1 MKRYGYLF
9 DKIWDLENINLA
21 DKNARKGKHRLEIK
35 FHDLRENDNIKLSK
49 KIKSGN
55 YKTSRYQTFKIYE
68 PKERVIYKLP
78 YYPDRITHHAIVN
91 VLGPIWTKMFIANTY
106 ANIKHRGIKLAVN
119 DVKKALRDRYNTKYC
134 LKVDIRKYY
143 PSINHDVLYNI
154 ISKKIKDQ
162 NVLVLLKEIIYSTDG
177 LPIGNYLSQYFA
189 NLYLNELD
197 HKIKEVWRTKYYF
210 RYADD
215 MIFLSSNKNELHNI
229 LYCLIEELKLLK
241 LELKSNYQI
250 FPVEVRG
257 IDFLGYRFFH
267 NKTKLRKSIRNRIF
281 RKIYKH
287 KNIAYD
293 SLKRKLS
300 SYKGWLLL
308 CDSNE
313 LINEIKYAWSKNI

>member
-35 FHDLRENDNIKLSK
+35 FHDLRENDNIKLSE
-49 KIKSGN
+49 KIKSGK

-68 PKERVIYKLP
+68 PKERIIYKLP

-119 DVKKALRDRYNTKYC
+119 DVKKSLKDRYNTKYC
-134 LKVDIRKYY
+134 LKVDIKKYY

-210 RYADD
+210 RYADN
-215 MIFLSSNKNELHNI
+215 MVFLSSNKNELHNI
-229 LYCLIEELKLLK
+229 LYSLIE
-241 LELKSNYQI
+241 
-250 FPVEVRG
+250 
-257 IDFLGYRFFH
+257 
-267 NKTKLRKSIRNRIF
+267 
-281 RKIYKH
+281 
-287 KNIAYD
+287 
-293 SLKRKLS
+293 
-300 SYKGWLLL
+300 WLL
-308 CDSNE
+308 CDSNK